1 MQWMHNPHLFFIFP
15 IRSKMQIE
23 FNGQMYKLETLAS
36 LVGFGRQEK
45 VNTNELVI
53 VEGSECDSKVPVCF
67 VYDGKTYVLAGKV
80 DTSKPVQVVCILTKH
95 VLKKALMSVQ
105 SQPIDTYI
113 EIPKATQGKPVQE
126 RSSVSPGDKAKA
138 ALARLSAGN
147 EQSQAP
153 RREQLVRKPGVMTEQ
168 TKVALR
174 VLEATLSRKEE
185 SHEYSDSN

>member
-1 MQWMHNPHLFFIFP
+1 
-15 IRSKMQIE
+15 MQIE
-23 FNGQMYKLETLAS
+23 FNGQMYKLETLMS

-80 DTSKPVQVVCILTKH
+80 DTSKPVQSVCILTKH

-113 EIPKATQGKPVQE
+113 PPAKTVAVTEQQKSIKAM
-126 RSSVSPGDKAKA
+126 A
-138 ALARLSAGN
+138 ALAKLGAGN
-147 EQSQAP
+147 VVDDERAP
-153 RREQLVRKPGVMTEQ
+153 RERREYAPKPRVAMSEQ
-168 TKVALR
+168 TRNALR
-174 VLEATLSRKEE
+174 ILEAAIHRKEE
-185 SHEYSDSN
+185 VEESDWK